1 MGTASPAPNS
11 LVCTASLVP
20 DTLSHAVSLAMAP
33 VTPVSPLQQGAGL
46 RAQDEQHL
54 VTSSL
59 PWHLPQVVLEW
70 RTLDGMTQ
78 KQNELGFHCLTLVLL
93 PVLNTLLHKQANT
106 ILLFIHLG

>member
-70 RTLDGMTQ
+70 RAPSETLSCKELSPAPQ
-78 KQNELGFHCLTLVLL
+78 KGGIQ
-93 PVLNTLLHKQANT
+93 
-106 ILLFIHLG
+106 